1 MASGSLTSVVA
12 TLFDNSTHG
21 EDSFL
26 IRDLGDGH
34 FLDAVM
40 DGVTG
45 HGGEEASTSVA
56 QALEAVSITSPEDV
70 VTVLEEQNSD
80 FYQVGGGRFLLTT
93 VSVALYLG
101 GPLYIISAG
110 DSPIFHIRAG
120 EHQQL
125 SGRIGGILRMGTAQA
140 IGAGQ
145 TLNLHRT
152 EVSLEPGDRLVTASD
167 GVTDNVNPVE
177 LAEFVRNADSPE
189 AASVA
194 VKQTIDERL
203 ERGITPELLGGRFRH
218 DDQSGIFRFFQGGS

>member
-1 MASGSLTSVVA
+1 MSSGSLTSVVA

-21 EDSFL
+21 EDSYL
-26 IRDLGDGH
+26 IRDMGNGH

-56 QALEAVSITSPEDV
+56 GALETASISSPEDV
-70 VTVLEEQNSD
+70 IAILEEQNGD
-80 FYQVGGGRFLLTT
+80 FFQVGGGRFLLTT

-110 DSPIFHIRAG
+110 DSPVFHIRG
-120 EHQQL
+120 EEHQQL
-125 SGRIGGILRMGTAQA
+125 SGRIGGILRMGTAKA

-145 TLNLHRT
+145 DLNLHRT
-152 EVSLEPGDRLVTASD
+152 EVNLEGGDRLVTASD
-167 GVTDNVNPVE
+167 GVTDNVNPAE
-177 LAEFVRNADSPE
+177 LAGFVRNSDSPE
-189 AASVA
+189 AASA
-194 VKQTIDERL
+194 SVKQAINERL

-218 DDQSGIFRFFQGGS
+218 DDQTGIFRFF

>member
-1 MASGSLTSVVA
+1 MANGSLTSVVA

-21 EDSFL
+21 EDTYL
-26 IRDLGDGH
+26 IRDLDNGH

-56 QALEAVSITSPEDV
+56 QALEAAAISSPDDIV
-70 VTVLEEQNSD
+70 AALEEQNAD
-80 FYQVGGGRFLLTT
+80 FFQVGGGRFLLTT
-93 VSVALYLG
+93 VSVALYMG

-110 DSPIFHIRAG
+110 DSPIFHIRGG
-120 EHQQL
+120 EHKQL

-145 TLNLHRT
+145 NLNLYRT

-167 GVTDNVNPVE
+167 GVTDNVNPAE
-177 LAEFVRNADSPE
+177 LAELIRQAGTPE
-189 AASVA
+189 EASAA

-218 DDQSGIFRFFQGGS
+218 DDQSGIFRFF

>member
-1 MASGSLTSVVA
+1 MANGSLTSVVA

-26 IRDLGDGH
+26 IRDLGNGH

-45 HGGEEASTSVA
+45 HGGEEASKSVA
-56 QALEAVSITSPEDV
+56 QALEAANITSPEDV
-70 VTVLEEQNSD
+70 VEVLEEQNTD
-80 FYQVGGGRFLLTT
+80 FFQVGGGRFLLTT

-110 DSPIFHIRAG
+110 DSPIFHIRG
-120 EHQQL
+120 EEHKQL

-145 TLNLHRT
+145 NLNLHRT
-152 EVSLEPGDRLVTASD
+152 EVSLETGDRLVTASD
-167 GVTDNVNPVE
+167 GVTDNVNSTE
-177 LAEFVRNADSPE
+177 LGEFVRSAGTPE
-189 AASVA
+189 DASAAI
-194 VKQTIDERL
+194 KQTIDERL

-218 DDQSGIFRFFQGGS
+218 DDQSGIFRFF

>member
-21 EDSFL
+21 EDTYL
-26 IRDLGDGH
+26 VRDLGGGH

-56 QALEAVSITSPEDV
+56 GALETASITSPEDV
-70 VTVLEEQNSD
+70 VAVLEEQNAD
-80 FYQVGGGRFLLTT
+80 FFQVGGGRFLLTT

-110 DSPIFHIRAG
+110 DSPIFHIRG
-120 EHQQL
+120 DEYTQL

-145 TLNLHRT
+145 NLVLHRT
-152 EVSLEPGDRLVTASD
+152 EVLLEAGDRLITASD
-167 GVTDNVNPVE
+167 GVTDNVNPAE
-177 LAEFVRNADSPE
+177 LAQFVRQAGTPE
-189 AASVA
+189 EASGA
-194 VKQTIDERL
+194 VKQAIDDRL

-218 DDQSGIFRFFQGGS
+218 DDQSGIFRFL

>member
-1 MASGSLTSVVA
+1 MANGSLTSVVA

-21 EDSFL
+21 EDTFL
-26 IRDLGDGH
+26 IRDLGNGH

-56 QALEAVSITSPEDV
+56 QALETASITSPEDIV
-70 VTVLEEQNSD
+70 AVLEEQNAD
-80 FYQVGGGRFLLTT
+80 FFQVGGGRFLLTT

-110 DSPIFHIRAG
+110 DSPIFHIRGA
-120 EHQQL
+120 ESKQL

-145 TLNLHRT
+145 NLNLHRT
-152 EVSLEPGDRLVTASD
+152 EVLLESGDRLVTASD
-167 GVTDNVNPVE
+167 GVTDNVNPTE
-177 LAEFVRNADSPE
+177 LAEFVRNSGTPE
-189 AASVA
+189 DASAA

-218 DDQSGIFRFFQGGS
+218 DDQSAIFRFFQ

>member
-1 MASGSLTSVVA
+1 MANGSLSSVVA

-21 EDSFL
+21 EDSYL
-26 IRDLGDGH
+26 IRDLGNGS

-45 HGGEEASTSVA
+45 HGGEEASSSVA
-56 QALEAVSITSPEDV
+56 QALEASSITAPEDV
-70 VTVLEEQNSD
+70 VAVLEEQNGD

-110 DSPIFHIRAG
+110 DSPIFHIRG
-120 EHQQL
+120 SEHQQL

-145 TLNLHRT
+145 NLNLHRT
-152 EVSLEPGDRLVTASD
+152 ELMLEAGDRLVTASD
-167 GVTDNVNPVE
+167 GVTDNVNPAE
-177 LAEFVRNADSPE
+177 LAEFVRNAETPE
-189 AASVA
+189 AASA
-194 VKQTIDERL
+194 AIKQAIDDRL

-218 DDQSGIFRFFQGGS
+218 DDQSGIFRFF

>member
-1 MASGSLTSVVA
+1 MANGSLTSVVA
-12 TLFDNSTHG
+12 TLFDNATHG
-21 EDSFL
+21 EDSYL
-26 IRDLGDGH
+26 IRDLGNGH

-56 QALEAVSITSPEDV
+56 QALEAATITSPEDV
-70 VTVLEEQNSD
+70 VTVLEEQNTD
-80 FYQVGGGRFLLTT
+80 FFQVGGGRFLLTT

-110 DSPIFHIRAG
+110 DSPVFHIRG
-120 EHQQL
+120 EEHQQL

-145 TLNLHRT
+145 NLNLHRT
-152 EVSLEPGDRLVTASD
+152 EVSLETGDRLVTASD
-167 GVTDNVNPVE
+167 GVTDNVNPTE
-177 LAEFVRNADSPE
+177 LAEFVRNAGTPE
-189 AASVA
+189 EASAAI
-194 VKQTIDERL
+194 KQTINDRL

-218 DDQSGIFRFFQGGS
+218 DDQSGIFRFF